1 VNTDPGPED
10 GPEGGSNAD
19 ANVEPSVDPELERRR
34 DAFEQMVAQVIP
46 TIPEPFA
53 SQLATVAIVIEDEP
67 GPGQQAPGTLLFGL
81 YQGVPRTAWGVDNVP
96 LPSRITLFRRSHEIA
111 FPDPLERAER
121 VRSTLLHELG
131 HYLGM
136 DEPRIRAVE
145 QARRP
150 R

>member
-1 VNTDPGPED
+1 MND
-10 GPEGGSNAD
+10 GRPDGASGD
-19 ANVEPSVDPELERRR
+19 GFDPELERRR
-34 DAFEQMVAQVIP
+34 DAFERMVTEVIP

-53 SQLATVAIVIEDEP
+53 TQLSTVAVVIEDEP
-67 GPGQQAPGTLLFGL
+67 GPGQEAPGTLLFGL

-96 LPSRITLFRRSHEIA
+96 LPSRITLFRRAHEIA
-111 FPDPLERAER
+111 FPDPIERAER

-136 DEPRIRAVE
+136 DEARIRAVE